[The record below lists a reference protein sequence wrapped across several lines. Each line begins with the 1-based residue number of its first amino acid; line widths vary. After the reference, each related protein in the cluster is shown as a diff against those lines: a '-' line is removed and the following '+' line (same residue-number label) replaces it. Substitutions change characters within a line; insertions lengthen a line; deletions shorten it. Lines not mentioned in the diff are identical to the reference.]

1 VARIHR
7 QDLADLLARAVAP
20 GVALWGLVVGVGLL
34 ITRTLTGL
42 DQREDALAVAFNRRR
57 TDFWDPVSWLFSRLG
72 NTESVIAV
80 CLVAVLVLLW
90 RTRDWRWSVVPLI
103 AISLQAAIFLPA
115 TLAVERQRP
124 PAIPMDSSP
133 PTSSYPSGHTG
144 ASTALYVSFL
154 LMAQSIERR
163 WLRRLVTGGCAVVPV
178 LVGVARL
185 YRGAHHI
192 SDVVAGMLNGLVCAL
207 LAYHWWRHRARREVT
222 ARA

>member
-1 VARIHR
+1 V
-7 QDLADLLARAVAP
+7 LWAV
-20 GVALWGLVVGVGLL
+20 VVGIGLL
-34 ITRTLTGL
+34 ITGPLKAIDL
-42 DQREDALAVAFNRRR
+42 AEDGVTVAFNRNR
-57 TDFWDPVSWLFSRLG
+57 TPFWDPVSWVCSRFG

-90 RTRDWRWSVVPLI
+90 KSRDWRWSVGPLI

-115 TLAVERQRP
+115 TLVVERQRP

-154 LMAQSIERR
+154 LMAQSIERP
-163 WLRRLVTGGCAVVPV
+163 WLRRLVTGACAVIPL

-192 SDVVAGMLNGLVCAL
+192 SDVLAGMLNGLVCAL
-207 LAYHWWRHRARREVT
+207 LAYQWWRHRAQRVV
-222 ARA
+222 AAGA

>member
-1 VARIHR
+1 V
-7 QDLADLLARAVAP
+7 LWAV
-20 GVALWGLVVGVGLL
+20 VVGIGLL
-34 ITRTLTGL
+34 ITGPLKAIDL
-42 DQREDALAVAFNRRR
+42 AEDGVTVAFNRNR
-57 TDFWDPVSWLFSRLG
+57 TPFWDPVSWVCSRFG

-90 RTRDWRWSVVPLI
+90 KSRDWRWSVVSLI

-115 TLAVERQRP
+115 TLVVERQRP

-154 LMAQSIERR
+154 LMAQSIERP
-163 WLRRLVTGGCAVVPV
+163 WLRRLVTGACAVIPL

-192 SDVVAGMLNGLVCAL
+192 SDVLAGMLNGLVCAL
-207 LAYHWWRHRARREVT
+207 LAYQWWRHRAQRVV
-222 ARA
+222 AAGA

>member
-1 VARIHR
+1 V
-7 QDLADLLARAVAP
+7 LWAV
-20 GVALWGLVVGVGLL
+20 VVGIGLL
-34 ITRTLTGL
+34 ITGPLKAIDL
-42 DQREDALAVAFNRRR
+42 AEDGVTVAFNRNR
-57 TDFWDPVSWLFSRLG
+57 TPFWDPVSWVCSRFG

-90 RTRDWRWSVVPLI
+90 KSRDWRWSVVPFI

-115 TLAVERQRP
+115 TLVVERQRP

-154 LMAQSIERR
+154 LMAQSIERP
-163 WLRRLVTGGCAVVPV
+163 WLRRLVTGACAVIPL

-192 SDVVAGMLNGLVCAL
+192 SDVLAGMLNGLVCAL
-207 LAYHWWRHRARREVT
+207 LAYQWWRHRAQRVV
-222 ARA
+222 AAGA

>member
-1 VARIHR
+1 V
-7 QDLADLLARAVAP
+7 LWAV
-20 GVALWGLVVGVGLL
+20 VVGIGLL
-34 ITRTLTGL
+34 ITGPLKAIDL
-42 DQREDALAVAFNRRR
+42 AEDGVTVAFNRNR
-57 TDFWDPVSWLFSRLG
+57 TPFWDPVSWVCARVG

-90 RTRDWRWSVVPLI
+90 KSRDWRWSVVPLI

-115 TLAVERQRP
+115 TLVVERQRP

-154 LMAQSIERR
+154 LMAQSIERP
-163 WLRRLVTGGCAVVPV
+163 WLRRLVTGACAVIPL

-192 SDVVAGMLNGLVCAL
+192 SDVLAGMLNGLVCAL
-207 LAYHWWRHRARREVT
+207 LAYQWWRHRAQRVV
-222 ARA
+222 AAGA

>member
-1 VARIHR
+1 MLWAVVVGIGLVITGPLKAI
-7 QDLADLLARAVAP
+7 DLAED
-20 GVALWGLVVGVGLL
+20 GV
-34 ITRTLTGL
+34 T
-42 DQREDALAVAFNRRR
+42 VAFNRNR
-57 TDFWDPVSWLFSRLG
+57 TPFWDPVSWVCSRFG